1 MRWGVRRGPD
11 SGRARRTSGLAAM
24 PLDTGSSTHMLRLVD
39 VAGAR
44 VGPSPEQYDTLGAYL
59 KAVREHRGGDLTDL
73 AETTRVRRDYLQA
86 IEGSDRAA
94 LPSRPFAIGYV
105 RAYAQ
110 ALGVEGE
117 AAVTRFKADWPE
129 SSEPLRNPTG
139 LAHDARGSRPLL
151 YAGVAVL
158 VAGVG
163 LWNVAQRTLTRDE
176 PSAAMPSVAEA
187 YPAPPGG
194 PVKVSAPTEAPA
206 ESTTPAPYVTPGMEA
221 ATAPEGSAPAAA
233 VAPSAPAPSAGAGA
247 SPVFTA
253 RGPVYGV
260 PAGPAVVALQARRPV
275 SLIVHGPDKTVYFAR
290 QLAAGAAYR
299 APLGRGLTA
308 DVSDPAALDVYIGG
322 RLAPAVAAEPVL
334 LDKLTPPPPLPVVVA
349 APAAAVPV
357 QAGVPASPPRR

>member
-59 KAVREHRGGDLTDL
+59 KAVREHRGAGL
-73 AETTRVRRDYLQA
+73 AEMAEITRVRRDYLQA

-163 LWNVAQRTLTRDE
+163 LWNVAQRTLTRDA
-176 PSAAMPSVAEA
+176 PSTAMLSVSEA

-194 PVKVSAPTEAPA
+194 PFKVSAPLEAPA
-206 ESTTPAPYVTPGMEA
+206 ESTVPAPYVTPGMDA
-221 ATAPEGSAPAAA
+221 ATAPAGGAAPVAAPPPPTAAAPAG
-233 VAPSAPAPSAGAGA
+233 SGA

-290 QLAAGAAYR
+290 QLAAGATYR

-308 DVSDPAALDVYIGG
+308 DVSDPAALDVYMGG
-322 RLAPAVAAEPVL
+322 RLAPATTAEPLL
-334 LDKLTPPPPLPVVVA
+334 LDKLTPPAPVVA
-349 APAAAVPV
+349 AAPTAPTAT
-357 QAGVPASPPRR
+357 SPKG